1 MAFILLPVKV
11 SFADTL
17 RHRHHSMSPLR
28 FRNELPYIFHEDEE
42 EEGSSPRTALLI
54 AVGAAAGFAA
64 GVLMA
69 ERFGGFKGLTDRIKD
84 TFGGGTEGEEEEEF
98 DYEGLDDDEFD
109 PDFDDEVDTPKGSL
123 NGSEELEERVLEA
136 FRNDPILSE
145 RAVDIG
151 AVEDG
156 IIELTGSVNSDDE
169 AHQAVVVARGVPGV
183 ETVVNRLSV
192 GADEALF
199 DSAAHSYED
208 GDPHFTER
216 HWEGQQ
222 VGTGRRRQ
230 GNSTEIDRH
239 ADPRN
244 KLEDRS
250 LSEDKA
256 FLAAA
261 DEIPDTSERRT
272 KSTKKA
278 RGGRTDGSAVAPSG
292 VPKADH
298 VADPEHAPPTNG
310 TRARPESI

>member
-1 MAFILLPVKV
+1 
-11 SFADTL
+11 
-17 RHRHHSMSPLR
+17 MSPFR
-28 FRNELPYIFHEDEE
+28 YRNEPPYIYDEE
-42 EEGSSPRTALLI
+42 DDESSSRSALYI
-54 AVGAAAGFAA
+54 AIGAAAGFAA

-84 TFGGGTEGEEEEEF
+84 TFGGGTGEEEEEF

-109 PDFDDEVDTPKGSL
+109 PDFDDDKETPKASL
-123 NGSEELEERVLEA
+123 NGAEEIEERVLEA

-151 AVEDG
+151 SVEDG
-156 IIELTGSVNSDDE
+156 IIELTGVVNSDDE

-183 ETVVNRLSV
+183 DTVVNRLV
-192 GADEALF
+192 IRTDEELF
-199 DSAAHSYED
+199 DTAAHHYED
-208 GDPHFTER
+208 GDPPFTER
-216 HWEGQQ
+216 HWDGQQ

-244 KLEDRS
+244 VLEDRS
-250 LSEDKA
+250 LSEDSA
-256 FLAAA
+256 FMAAA
-261 DEIPDTSERRT
+261 EEIPETAERRT
-272 KSTKKA
+272 KTKKSA

-298 VADPEHAPPTNG
+298 VADPS
-310 TRARPESI
+310 ESIKQRPVA

>member
-11 SFADTL
+11 SFEETL
-17 RHRHHSMSPLR
+17 RYRHPMSP
-28 FRNELPYIFHEDEE
+28 FSYRNEPPYIYDEE
-42 EEGSSPRTALLI
+42 DDESSSRSALYI
-54 AVGAAAGFAA
+54 AIGAAAGFAA

-84 TFGGGTEGEEEEEF
+84 TFGGGTGEEEEEF

-109 PDFDDEVDTPKGSL
+109 PDFDDDAETPKASL
-123 NGSEELEERVLEA
+123 NGAEELEERVLEA

-151 AVEDG
+151 SVEDG
-156 IIELTGSVNSDDE
+156 IIELTGIVNSDDE

-183 ETVVNRLSV
+183 DTVVNRLV
-192 GADEALF
+192 IRTDEELF
-199 DSAAHSYED
+199 DTAAHHYED
-208 GDPHFTER
+208 GDPPFTER
-216 HWEGQQ
+216 HWDGQQ

-230 GNSTEIDRH
+230 GNSTEVDRH

-244 KLEDRS
+244 VLEDRS
-250 LSEDKA
+250 LSEDRA

-261 DEIPDTSERRT
+261 EEIPETAERRT
-272 KSTKKA
+272 KTKRSS

-298 VADPEHAPPTNG
+298 VADPAESG
-310 TRARPESI
+310 KQRPLA

>member
-1 MAFILLPVKV
+1 
-11 SFADTL
+11 
-17 RHRHHSMSPLR
+17 MSPLR
-28 FRNELPYIFHEDEE
+28 YRDEPPFIYAEEEDET
-42 EEGSSPRTALLI
+42 SSRSALYI
-54 AVGAAAGFAA
+54 AIGAAAGFAA

-84 TFGGGTEGEEEEEF
+84 SFGSGGTGEDEEDF
-98 DYEGLDDDEFD
+98 DYEGLDEDEFD
-109 PDFDDEVDTPKGSL
+109 PDFDEDDELEPKASL
-123 NGSEELEERVLEA
+123 NGNEELEERVLEA

-156 IIELTGSVNSDDE
+156 IIELTGWVNSEDE
-169 AHQAVVVARGVPGV
+169 SHQAVVIARGVPGV
-183 ETVVNRLSV
+183 ETVVNRL
-192 GADEALF
+192 AIRTDEDLF
-199 DSAAHSYED
+199 EDAAHKYED
-208 GDPHFTER
+208 GEPPFTER

-244 KLEDRS
+244 VLEDRS

-256 FLAAA
+256 FMAAA
-261 DEIPDTSERRT
+261 EDIPDAAGGRT
-272 KSTKKA
+272 TKAKKVA
-278 RGGRTDGSAVAPSG
+278 RGGRNDGSPIAPSG

-298 VADPEHAPPTNG
+298 VADPENAPTDVP
-310 TRARPESI
+310 RSRPNA

>member
-1 MAFILLPVKV
+1 
-11 SFADTL
+11 
-17 RHRHHSMSPLR
+17 MSHFR
-28 FRNELPYIFHEDEE
+28 YRNEPPYIYDEE
-42 EEGSSPRTALLI
+42 EDESSSRSALYI
-54 AVGAAAGFAA
+54 AIGAAAGFAA

-84 TFGGGTEGEEEEEF
+84 TFGGGTGEEEEEF

-109 PDFDDEVDTPKGSL
+109 PDFDDDADTPKASL
-123 NGSEELEERVLEA
+123 NGAEELEERVLEA

-156 IIELTGSVNSDDE
+156 IIELTGVVNSDDE

-183 ETVVNRLSV
+183 ETVVNRLVIRS
-192 GADEALF
+192 DEELF
-199 DSAAHSYED
+199 DTAAHHYED
-208 GDPHFTER
+208 GDPPFTER
-216 HWEGQQ
+216 HWDGQQ

-239 ADPRN
+239 ADPRTV
-244 KLEDRS
+244 LEDRS
-250 LSEDKA
+250 LSEDRA

-261 DEIPDTSERRT
+261 EEIPETAERRA
-272 KSTKKA
+272 KTKKSA
-278 RGGRTDGSAVAPSG
+278 RGGRTDGSSVAPSG

-298 VADPEHAPPTNG
+298 VADPS
-310 TRARPESI
+310 ESIKQRPLA